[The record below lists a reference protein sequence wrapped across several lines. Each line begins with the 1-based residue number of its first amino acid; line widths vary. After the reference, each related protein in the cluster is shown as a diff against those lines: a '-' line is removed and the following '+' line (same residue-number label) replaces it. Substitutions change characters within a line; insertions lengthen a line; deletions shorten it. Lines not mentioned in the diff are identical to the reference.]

1 MEPIDKKFQAFGRT
15 VKVIDGHD
23 FSAIQETFEYARL
36 TSDVPTV
43 VLAETLVGK
52 GIPFL
57 ENLMSHNMV
66 LPADVAN
73 QCLKYLRSEQ

>member
-1 MEPIDKKFQAFGRT
+1 MEPIDKKIQAFGWA

-23 FSAIQETFEYARL
+23 FSAIEETFEYARL